1 MEEKIA
7 IFGADAVLTDY
18 EVMALTNFIDYLDS
32 QLLVEEEKRDPP
44 SSFSSSSASSLATYT
59 SGQSVSYSSY
69 CSEDDFEKFRY
80 TLMKFRVMIL
90 SRNLRSRSRSLE
102 VEAAN
107 DFARYLQEE
116 EEEVQEKEKLEKVIT
131 LPLKKRKP
139 LSSTLSA
146 ITGATKAKPTF
157 RARQRKKEP
166 TKIPVVLPITEEEPS
181 SFAVGWTKEEAKL
194 LPPLPPKP
202 SPAPPPAPSSDAGS
216 ESSEKDERKPSATVL
231 DLGLLLPSKDTKF
244 DSKPATSAP
253 ISPRPL
259 PQAPGPTSDLT
270 DLQLL
275 ELGGWE
281 KVKEVKKT
289 PKHMKANKGR
299 PLEIFMRHVWEDGE
313 RTHQSFTH
321 KQTNHSRHELER
333 LHVEFPKIAKA
344 TESVDLQA
352 LTVTELLNLGGW
364 SLIKHSFKNV
374 SNRDVKFTHYSRCVW
389 GQGNKK
395 VS

>member
-1 MEEKIA
+1 
-7 IFGADAVLTDY
+7 
-18 EVMALTNFIDYLDS
+18 
-32 QLLVEEEKRDPP
+32 
-44 SSFSSSSASSLATYT
+44 
-59 SGQSVSYSSY
+59 
-69 CSEDDFEKFRY
+69 
-80 TLMKFRVMIL
+80 MIL

-166 TKIPVVLPITEEEPS
+166 TKIPVVLPITEEEPP

-253 ISPRPL
+253 TSPRPL
-259 PQAPGPTSDLT
+259 PQAPGPTSSEHLGAMFDPHAPPPPPALSFDDDKSDDSSNKPTLSPSASEPPTPSTATAISDLT

-299 PLEIFMRHVWEDGE
+299 PFEIFMRHVWEDGE

-321 KQTNHSRHELER
+321 KQTNHSRHDLER
-333 LHVEFPKIAKA
+333 LHMEFPKIAKA
-344 TESVDLQA
+344 TESVYLQA